1 MPQEQ
6 EQDTSRE
13 RLQAISKLLEEGT
26 LAQVER
32 ELRSL
37 HPAEIAHLMESLPH
51 EQREIVWEL
60 VPP

>member
-6 EQDTSRE
+6 EQDTNRE

-32 ELRSL
+32 ELHSL
-37 HPAEIAHLMESLPH
+37 TSTTTCARA
-51 EQREIVWEL
+51 
-60 VPP
+60 